1 MVKKQ
6 NNAWLVYVIALIAI
20 VALILA
26 IVAMNKASV
35 TGNAFWDFL
44 RTKEVVAEQ
53 TQTNIE
59 EYNGF
64 LASSYRDLEEYSEYI
79 KGYEAK
85 YDENGMLIYEI
96 LDNEIWPG
104 NDYGLI
110 EGSESFSFQSKL
122 NGDIF
127 EIPFPT
133 DEPPGPK
140 TCKCTKAKEGKI
152 PNDDD
157 CVNTGFPFGC
167 VPRDGKDCKT
177 CQGFKKGE
185 ASSA

>member
-6 NNAWLVYVIALIAI
+6 NNNAWLVYVIALIAI
-20 VALILA
+20 VALVLA
-26 IVAMNKASV
+26 IVAMNKASM

-64 LASSYRDLEEYSEYI
+64 LVGEYVEEYPNLL
-79 KGYEAK
+79 KGYQAM

-133 DEPPGPK
+133 DAPPGPK
-140 TCKCTKAKEGKI
+140 TCKCTEAKEGKEK
-152 PNDDD
+152 NDGD
-157 CVNTGFPFGC
+157 CVNMGFPFGC

-177 CQGFKKGE
+177 CKKGS
-185 ASSA
+185 ASGGGSSA